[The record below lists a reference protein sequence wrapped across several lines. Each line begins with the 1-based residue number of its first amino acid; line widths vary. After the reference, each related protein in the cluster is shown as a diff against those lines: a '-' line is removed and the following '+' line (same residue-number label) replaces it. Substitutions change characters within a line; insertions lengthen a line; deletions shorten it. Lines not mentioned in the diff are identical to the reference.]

1 MFKYGKNRFIEWTF
15 VILFF
20 AFCSFGF
27 VIIVPYLWHNA
38 LLYTFVPLAIVLV
51 TKTAASNLSKRV
63 ALICIYVI
71 SILIIAASCVYFES
85 EIQAISEEDEPI
97 FLERLGSNLKFYLY
111 FMFGF
116 MLLVARNASQYAIV
130 CPKCGEWNT
139 VVYLKSEVEK
149 GVTIRIRDDK
159 RIFDNSGNQIGTLE
173 DYSGVISSGDSV
185 ISTFKCTECNKK
197 WKQR

>member
-1 MFKYGKNRFIEWTF
+1 MGKNRFIEWTF

-27 VIIVPYLWHNA
+27 VIIVPHLWHNA